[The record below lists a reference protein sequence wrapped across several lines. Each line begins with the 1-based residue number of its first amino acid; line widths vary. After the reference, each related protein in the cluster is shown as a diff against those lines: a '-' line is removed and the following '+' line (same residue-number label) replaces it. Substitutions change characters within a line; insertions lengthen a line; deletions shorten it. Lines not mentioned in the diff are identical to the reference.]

1 MIKPNNTHP
10 VFGDLKS
17 DLKKGKLSRRE
28 FLRFAALLG
37 LSTTVASQG
46 AQMVF
51 PKRAHAV
58 SYGGKL
64 RVSGLIQKIYHPAEL
79 TWIAP
84 SQPFRLVAEYLTYTD
99 ENNITHPFLLDR
111 WHVSDDLATWT
122 LHLKKGITFTNGDE
136 FTADDVVFSFNQ
148 WLDPRL
154 NSSTNRLFG
163 SYLDSTGIEKI
174 DTYGV
179 RLHLKRPEIALPEH
193 LFHFPAM
200 VLNHKTFEGDFLTA
214 PHGTGPFTLE
224 AFEENHRCLFKKRR
238 DYRQPGLPFLD
249 QVEFKDLG
257 HTVRRRVSALMS
269 DTVDL
274 IDLSDIQP
282 LGAFDAL
289 KNEANIHIASV
300 PTSQTNVL
308 RMRVD
313 RNPWSDNTV
322 RKAMKLCQ
330 HREKLLYLANAGQG
344 IVGHDCHV
352 CPTHPEYC
360 AKPRIKYDPLRAKS
374 LLEASGY
381 PDGMDVSLTIGDKWP
396 DIERYAQILKRDA
409 ERGGFRIHIEQIP
422 NAQYMEKYTTF
433 DFGITPWTHYPLGL
447 MPLNLAYS
455 ADEYGHPGPLNETR
469 WVDEEFSQLLNQ
481 ANGTLDVAER
491 KKLFCKLED
500 IQMQRGSVGISWW
513 QNTWIISRKNVQG
526 IIPHPAN
533 YLILDR
539 AWLSS

>member
-1 MIKPNNTHP
+1 MRKMDNSHP

-17 DLKKGKLSRRE
+17 DLHKGKLSRRD

-37 LSTTVASQG
+37 LSTTAASHAVQL
-46 AQMVF
+46 VF
-51 PKRAHAV
+51 PKHVHAV

-64 RVSGLIQKIYHPAEL
+64 RVSGLIQKVSHPAEL

-84 SQPFRLVAEYLTYTD
+84 SQPFRLVAEYLTFTD
-99 ENNITHPFLLDR
+99 EKNITHPFLLDR
-111 WHVSDDLATWT
+111 WHVSDDLKTWT
-122 LHLKKGITFTNGDE
+122 LHLKKGILFNNGDE

-148 WLDPRL
+148 WLDPQL
-154 NSSTNRLFG
+154 DSSTSKLFG

-174 DTYGV
+174 DAHMV

-193 LFHFPAM
+193 LFHFSAM
-200 VLNHKTFEGDFLTA
+200 VLNHRTFEGDFLMA

-224 AFEENHRCLFKKRR
+224 LFEENKRCLLKKRR
-238 DYRQPGLPFLD
+238 DYWQPGLPFLA

-257 HTVRRRVSALMS
+257 HSVSRRVSALMS
-269 DTVDL
+269 NTVDL
-274 IDLSDIQP
+274 VDMSDIQSMEA
-282 LGAFDAL
+282 LDAI
-289 KNEANIHIASV
+289 KNEAQIHISSV
-300 PTSQTNVL
+300 TTSRTDVL

-313 RNPWSDNTV
+313 KEPWSDNVV

-330 HREKLLYLANAGQG
+330 HREKLLCLTYSGQG

-352 CPTHPEYC
+352 CPRHPEYC
-360 AKPRIKYDPLRAKS
+360 EKPPIKYDPLRAKS
-374 LLEASGY
+374 ILEAAGY
-381 PDGMDVSLTIGDKWP
+381 PDGLDVVLTIGDRPHIK
-396 DIERYAQILKRDA
+396 RYAQILKKDA
-409 ERGGFRIHIEQIP
+409 ERGGFRIHIQQIP
-422 NAQYMEKYTTF
+422 NDQYMEKYTTF
-433 DFGITPWTHYPLGL
+433 DFGITPWMHHPLGV
-447 MPLNLAYS
+447 MTLNLAYS
-455 ADEYGHPGPLNETR
+455 ADEYGNPGPLNETR

-500 IQMQRGSVGISWW
+500 IQIQRGSIGISCW

-539 AWLSS
+539 AWLTG